1 MTQIQEAQRAMS
13 LDKTEQTVQSPT
25 RRFNAGRETIEKIGP
40 STLGAWMDCNE
51 RATTTDALTKAERD
65 ERDAGSRRL
74 AYVLLVSAIGLYG
87 AYAAW
92 RVLG

>member
-1 MTQIQEAQRAMS
+1 MSNDSRAEIQIVDFATAKPAPGPS
-13 LDKTEQTVQSPT
+13 
-25 RRFNAGRETIEKIGP
+25 TIQKIGP
-40 STLGAWMDCNE
+40 TPLDPWMDCNE
-51 RATTTDALTKAERD
+51 RATTTDAATESERD

>member
-1 MTQIQEAQRAMS
+1 MP
-13 LDKTEQTVQSPT
+13 DKADFPGFMNLREPKRTP
-25 RRFNAGRETIEKIGP
+25 GRETIEKIGP

-51 RATTTDALTKAERD
+51 RATTTDAATESERD

-87 AYAAW
+87 AYAACSW
-92 RVLG
+92 L